1 MATSKDDDLGQSE
14 FYEPTEADKELTDFV
29 TSHCTKWR
37 DYRDVNF
44 LPDWLEYERIF
55 RGQWAAE
62 DKTRESER
70 SRIVTP
76 ATQQAVETRHAEIME
91 AIFGQGDFFDIEDNI
106 QDVNG
111 NPIDVELIKA
121 QLMED
126 FKKDKIRK
134 AIDQIELMAEIYGTG
149 IGEIVV
155 TTEKEFVPATQAIPG
170 QVGQAAIGVIE
181 RDRIGVKIIP
191 VNPKNFL
198 FDPNGTSID
207 DCMGVAIEKYV
218 SIHKVV
224 RGIEKGIYRKVDIGT
239 TGEDTDLEPT
249 QEISQYQDEKVLL
262 LTYYGLVPREYLN
275 NLKENK
281 EVVELFPENSVA
293 EDYSDLVE
301 AIVVIA
307 NDGLLLK
314 AEENPYMMKDR
325 PVLSYQDDT
334 VPNRLLGRGTVE
346 KAFNMQKAIDAQTRS
361 HLDSLALT
369 VSPMM
374 AMDANR
380 LPRGMKFEVK
390 PGKAI
395 LTNGNPQE
403 ILYPFKFGNTDPNS
417 LQTAQSFERML
428 LQATGTLDSQGMVS
442 NVSRDGGQGGM
453 SMAVAS
459 IIKKYKRTLVNF
471 QEDFLIPFIKKAA
484 FRFMQ
489 FDPERYPSVDMNFIP
504 TATLGII
511 AREYEQQ
518 QFIGLLQTLGP
529 NTPVL
534 PIILKGIIANSSLS
548 NRYELMGALDKMS
561 QPDEQAQQLAQVQ
574 QQLALQAAQAQIA
587 VQTTQAEQNRA
598 EAQKL
603 LTEAQLMPQEVQAKM
618 SASLTKNLPNE
629 DEANQRE
636 FDKRVKLAELML
648 KEADIKNKSKIVE
661 LQMAEKNN
669 KIAGM
674 EQDFLDQL
682 TKQLSASK
690 TEG

>member
-1 MATSKDDDLGQSE
+1 MATDKLDQNE

-76 ATQQAVETRHAEIME
+76 STQQAVETRHAEIME

-111 NPIDVELIKA
+111 NPIDIEMIKA

-134 AIDQIELMAEIYGTG
+134 SIDQIELMAEIYGTG
-149 IGEIVV
+149 IGEVIV
-155 TTEKEFVPATQAIPG
+155 TTEKEYVPSTQPIPG
-170 QVGQAAIGVIE
+170 QPGQAAIGVLE
-181 RDRIGVKIIP
+181 RDRIGVKIVP

-224 RGIEKGIYRKVDIGT
+224 KGIEKGIYRKVDIGT

-249 QEISQYQDEKVLL
+249 QEVSQYQDEKVLL

-325 PVLSYQDDT
+325 PVLAYQDDT

-374 AMDANR
+374 AMDATR
-380 LPRGMKFEVK
+380 LPRGMRFEVK

-484 FRFMQ
+484 FRYMQ

-548 NRYELMGALDKMS
+548 NRYELMAALDKMS

-603 LTEAQLMPQEVQAKM
+603 LTEAELMPREVQAKM
-618 SASLTKNLPNE
+618 AASLTKNLPNE
-629 DEANQRE
+629 DDANQRE
-636 FDKRVKLAELML
+636 FDKRAKIAELML
-648 KEADIKNKSKIVE
+648 KEQDIKNKSKIVE
-661 LQMAEKNN
+661 LQMADKLNAQSRVKE
-669 KIAGM
+669 
-674 EQDFLDQL
+674 DFLAKL
-682 TKQLSASK
+682 TDGLKQN
-690 TEG
+690 G